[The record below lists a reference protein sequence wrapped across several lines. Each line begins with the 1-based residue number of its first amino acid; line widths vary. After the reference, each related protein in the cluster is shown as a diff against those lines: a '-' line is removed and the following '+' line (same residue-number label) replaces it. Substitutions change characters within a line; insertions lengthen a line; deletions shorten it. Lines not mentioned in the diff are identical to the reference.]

1 MSMTFLLADDHP
13 LFRDALRRVVQ
24 QAAPDAAIVE
34 ADSVPALLDALDGHP
49 QISLVLLDL
58 GMPGAEGFSALIHLR
73 AQHPALPVLVVSASE
88 EPALIRRALSHGAA
102 GFVPKSS
109 PLPKIAE
116 ALRAVLDGE
125 RWVPPGLSTAP
136 LAPDEA
142 ELAARVAEL
151 TPQQFRV
158 LGMLCA
164 GLLNKQIAWELK
176 VSEATV
182 KAHMTAVLR
191 KFGAHSRTQVAL
203 MAARLGIEPPAAV
216 DGLPAG
222 ASVERND

>member
-1 MSMTFLLADDHP
+1 MNLLLADDHP
-13 LFRDALRRVVQ
+13 LFRDALRRVVLQ
-24 QAAPDAAIVE
+24 TFPQATVHE
-34 ADSVPALLDALDGHP
+34 AESVPAMLDLLERGEPLA
-49 QISLVLLDL
+49 LVLLDL
-58 GMPGAEGFSALIHLR
+58 GMPGAQGFSALIHLR
-73 AQHPALPVLVVSASE
+73 AQHPSLPVLVISASE
-88 EPALIRRALSHGAA
+88 DPALIRRALRHGAA

-109 PLPKIAE
+109 STACMAE
-116 ALRAVLDGE
+116 ALHAVLDGE
-125 RWVPPGLSTAP
+125 RWVPPGLSDAP
-136 LAPDEA
+136 LEQEEV

-164 GLLNKQIAWELK
+164 GLLNKQIAYELN

-203 MAARLGIEPPAAV
+203 MAARLGIEPPAEV
-216 DGLPAG
+216 L
-222 ASVERND
+222 ER

>member
-1 MSMTFLLADDHP
+1 MNLLLADDHP
-13 LFRDALRRVVQ
+13 LFRDALRRVVLQ
-24 QAAPDAAIVE
+24 TFPQAAVHE
-34 ADSVPALLDALDGHP
+34 AESVPAMLDLLEHGDP
-49 QISLVLLDL
+49 MSLVLLDL
-58 GMPGAEGFSALIHLR
+58 GMPGAQGFSALIHLR
-73 AQHPALPVLVVSASE
+73 AQHPSLPVLVISASE
-88 EPALIRRALSHGAA
+88 DPALIRRALRHGAA
-102 GFVPKSS
+102 GFVPKSGS
-109 PLPKIAE
+109 TACMAD

-125 RWVPPGLSTAP
+125 RWVPPGVNDAP
-136 LAPDEA
+136 LEQEEV

-164 GLLNKQIAWELK
+164 GLLNKQIAYELN

-203 MAARLGIEPPAAV
+203 MAARLGIEPPAEV
-216 DGLPAG
+216 L
-222 ASVERND
+222 ER

>member
-1 MSMTFLLADDHP
+1 MTLLLAEDHP

-24 QAAPDAAIVE
+24 QTLPDVAVRE
-34 ADSVPALLDALDGHP
+34 ADSVPALLDLLEQDA

-58 GMPGAEGFSALIHLR
+58 GMPGAQGFSALIHLR
-73 AQHPALPVLVVSASE
+73 AQYPALPVLVVSASE
-88 EPALIRRALSHGAA
+88 DPALIRRALRHGAV

-109 PLPKIAE
+109 PLPVLAE

-125 RWVPPGLSTAP
+125 RWVPPGVGDAP
-136 LAPDEA
+136 LDSEEV

-164 GLLNKQIAWELK
+164 GLLNKQIAYELN

-203 MAARLGIEPPAAV
+203 MAARLGIEPV
-216 DGLPAG
+216 GG
-222 ASVERND
+222 

>member
-1 MSMTFLLADDHP
+1 MPLSILLADDHP
-13 LFRDALRRVVQ
+13 LFRDALRRVVE
-24 QAAPDAAIVE
+24 QAAPGAAVIE
-34 ADSVPALLDALDGHP
+34 ADSVPALLDALANQPRID
-49 QISLVLLDL
+49 LVLLDL

-88 EPALIRRALSHGAA
+88 DAALIRRALGHGAA

-109 PLPKIAE
+109 PLSRMVE

-125 RWVPPGLSTAP
+125 RWLPPGLSTAP
-136 LAPDEA
+136 LAADEA

-164 GLLNKQIAWELK
+164 GLLNKQIAWELS

-203 MAARLGIEPPAAV
+203 MAARLGIEPPGSLEAQPS
-216 DGLPAG
+216 PAG
-222 ASVERND
+222 ADPRT

>member
-1 MSMTFLLADDHP
+1 MRDRFFSWLPMRLLLADDHP

-24 QAAPDAAIVE
+24 QTLPGVVVRE
-34 ADSVPALLDALDGHP
+34 AGSVPALLDALEQDAE
-49 QISLVLLDL
+49 IALVLLDL
-58 GMPGAEGFSALIHLR
+58 GMPGAQGFSALIHLR
-73 AQHPALPVLVVSASE
+73 AQHPTLPVLIVSASE
-88 EPALIRRALSHGAA
+88 DPRLIRRALRHGAA

-109 PLPKIAE
+109 SLAVMGT

-125 RWVPPGLSTAP
+125 RWMPPGLGEAALDSQ
-136 LAPDEA
+136 EA

-158 LGMLCA
+158 LGMLCS
-164 GLLNKQIAWELK
+164 GLLNKQIAYELK

-203 MAARLGIEPPAAV
+203 MAARLGIEPLSESA
-216 DGLPAG
+216 
-222 ASVERND
+222 E